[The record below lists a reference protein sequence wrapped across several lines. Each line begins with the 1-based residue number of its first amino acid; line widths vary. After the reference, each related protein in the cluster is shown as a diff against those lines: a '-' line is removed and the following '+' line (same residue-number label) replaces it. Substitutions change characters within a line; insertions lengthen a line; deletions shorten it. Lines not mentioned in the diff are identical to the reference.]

1 MCLIPLHPQSLSV
14 HFNLDCTFGQTGK
27 DYHTSLQYYFKCKC
41 FKVINIT
48 FKIIGLTEL
57 HQEAPAEQ

>member
-27 DYHTSLQYYFKCKC
+27 DYHTPLQYYFKCTC
-41 FKVINIT
+41 FKVIKYNIQNNWPNWT
-48 FKIIGLTEL
+48 LSGGTG
-57 HQEAPAEQ
+57 